1 MPASVLPLLLLALLL
16 LINSACHSPRKT
28 EAVQPAFQPGD
39 TVYIEKPNGEVEMK
53 VIQKVG
59 K

>member
-1 MPASVLPLLLLALLL
+1 MHNHLIPSLLLAILFAC
-16 LINSACHSPRKT
+16 NSACHSPRKT